1 MDTATHAP
9 AAPRWRTGRVVGAI
23 SVGLLAAL
31 LTAAGGAALWARVH
45 ASEHGYIMSGSH
57 RYASSGR
64 AIVSGSLDADGIP
77 NWLAAKFRVSAS
89 SADGRPIFVGVG
101 RRADVDRYLAR
112 VAHSTVEDVNFNP
125 FRVAYSRTS
134 GTAVPARPAAQ
145 TFWAESHVGSGTQ
158 TVSWKIRD
166 GHWRAVV
173 MNADGSPHVAA
184 SAKVGTT
191 IRGALPVAI
200 SVLAAGL
207 ALLAVAAALAVSA
220 RLPSR
225 A

>member
-23 SVGLLAAL
+23 SLGVLAGLLI
-31 LTAAGGAALWARVH
+31 AAGAGGLWARYH
-45 ASEHGYIMSGSH
+45 ASDHGYIMSGAH

-77 NWLAAKFRVSAS
+77 NWLAAKFRVAAS
-89 SADGRPIFVGVG
+89 SEDGRSVFVGVA

-112 VAHSTVEDVNFNP
+112 VSHSTLEDVNFNP
-125 FRVAYSRTS
+125 FAATYSSTT
-134 GTAVPARPAAQ
+134 GTKVPAPPATQ
-145 TFWAESHVGSGTQ
+145 TFWAESHVGTGTQ
-158 TVSWKIRD
+158 TVSWKIRS

-173 MNADGSPHVAA
+173 MNADGSPGVVA
-184 SAKVGTT
+184 SAKVGTS
-191 IRGALPVAI
+191 IRGELPIAL
-200 SVLAAGL
+200 SLLGAGIG
-207 ALLAVAAALAVSA
+207 LLAVAVAVGATA
-220 RLPSR
+220 RLRSR